1 MKAYIMHLVA
11 LAVTVLALSLSFSS
25 LALTTQEKKAPE
37 TTLEGLS
44 AQPLIKA
51 TPSTTK
57 APTGLSPAQIRAAYN
72 MPATGGQGTI
82 AIIDAFDDPTVLN
95 DLTVFSTQFNLPLP
109 NASNFEKHMMT
120 PKIAL
125 NTGWAVE
132 ISLDVQWAHAIAPD
146 AKILLVEST
155 TNSYADLLAAV
166 DYARSRADV
175 VAVSMSWGG
184 SEFSTESAYDCHFT
198 SASGIAF
205 FASSGDN
212 GAGVSFPASSPNV
225 IAVGGTT
232 LNLTSSGSVITE
244 TGWTG
249 SGGGTSSYEPE
260 PAYQT
265 TYDINFANGK
275 RCVPDVSY
283 DADPRSGVAVYD
295 TSTKAGQAGWWSVGG
310 TSVGAPQWAAIQA
323 LGHSCLN
330 SNFYQIANSVDYNH
344 HLRDITVGTN
354 GKYSA
359 KPGYDLVTGLGS
371 PLTTNF
377 TVTPTPTFSV
387 SASPSNFTAT
397 LGTQTRV
404 TISVMSIRG
413 FNGTVVLTPSAPAG
427 FKLTLINSSIT
438 IIKDSS
444 NSTILIITTLTT
456 AQPGLYTI
464 AVTGTNGPIHH
475 QATVTVTVQTP
486 PSPPQ
491 NLKTTARNL
500 KVILTWSAP
509 LTNGGSP
516 IIGYTVYRGTSPKN
530 LTSLTSLAN
539 RLNYTDNAVK
549 NGMTYYYQVT
559 ASNTIGESQKSN
571 QVSAVPAIVT
581 LAVTITTSKTSYPRL
596 SSIPINIAVKD
607 NNKNPV
613 QGATVNVT
621 VYNPNGTI
629 AALSYGTITA
639 PNGIYSIIFTLGK
652 NSPTGTYK
660 IVAIA
665 TCTGCQSGTGQATFT
680 VKA

>member
-1 MKAYIMHLVA
+1 MKADTAHFVT
-11 LAVTVLALSLSFSS
+11 LAVTLLALSLSFSF
-25 LALTTQEKKAPE
+25 LDLTAQKEKASE

-51 TPSTTK
+51 TQSTTK
-57 APTGLSPAQIRAAYN
+57 GPTGLSPAQIRAAYN
-72 MPATGGQGTI
+72 MPAIGGQGTI

-125 NTGWAVE
+125 NYGWAVE
-132 ISLDVQWAHAIAPD
+132 ISLDVQWAHAIAPN

-175 VAVSMSWGG
+175 VAISMSWGG
-184 SEFSTESAYDCHFT
+184 GEFSSESSYDYHFT

-212 GAGVSFPASSPNV
+212 GAGVFFPASSPNV

-232 LNLTSSGSVITE
+232 LTLTSTGSVITE
-244 TGWTG
+244 TAWTG
-249 SGGGTSSYEPE
+249 SGGGASKYEPE

-265 TYDINFANGK
+265 TYGISFANGK

-295 TSTKAGQAGWWSVGG
+295 TSTKAGQAGWWRVGG

-330 SNFYQIANSVDYNH
+330 SSFYQIANSIDYAY

-354 GKYSA
+354 GKYFA
-359 KPGYDLVTGLGS
+359 KRGYDLVTGLGS

-397 LGTQTRV
+397 LGTQTNV

-438 IIKDSS
+438 ITKDSL

-456 AQPGLYTI
+456 AQSGLYAI
-464 AVTGTNGPIHH
+464 AVTGTNGPIN
-475 QATVTVTVQTP
+475 QLATVTVTVQTP
-486 PSPPQ
+486 SSPPQ
-491 NLKTTARNL
+491 NLKTTAGNL
-500 KVILTWSAP
+500 QVTLTWTAP

-516 IIGYTVYRGTSPKN
+516 IIGYTVYRGISSKN

-539 RLNYTDNAVK
+539 MLNYTDTAVK

-581 LAVTITTSKTSYPRL
+581 LTVTVTTSKTSYKRL
-596 SSIPINIAVKD
+596 SSVPIKITVKD
-607 NNKNPV
+607 NNGNPV
-613 QGATVNVT
+613 KGAALNVT
-621 VYNPNGTI
+621 AYNPDGTI
-629 AALSYGTITA
+629 AWLSYGTT
-639 PNGIYSIIFTLGK
+639 PSNGIYSITFTLGK

-660 IVAIA
+660 IVATA
-665 TCTGCQSGTGQATFT
+665 TCTGYKSGTGQATFT